1 MRISRTSARPGSLV
15 ALFIALV
22 PVCVMLIGSTLHA
35 TDNTITVN
43 NTTDPAGTSGNG
55 FCTLREAINNANAKS
70 DTSGGDCAAGTGNDA
85 IVFSVSGTI
94 PLGSGLPAIQNS
106 LTIDGSG
113 QTVTIDGGSLCGVF
127 VVNSTAAVEL
137 ANLTIAHGNAQ
148 YGGGVE
154 NSDGTLTVTNVTF
167 NANSA
172 QWGGAIF
179 NDIFGTLT
187 VTGSTFSGNQAQSSA
202 GAIYNAGSSGTQ
214 TITNSTFTGN
224 WAQDDGGAIFG
235 DVFSIL
241 TVTNATFSG
250 NAAVQ
255 GGNIFSNTGPP
266 HGGSLAV
273 TNSIL
278 ASGSHNC
285 SGTVTDGG
293 YNISDDATCDFS
305 GTSVNRTHPLLDPAG
320 LQNNGGPTETIA
332 LCSGSPAIAA
342 VPQAHC
348 PDGDQRGDPRP
359 SPGQTACDI
368 GAFEGSIAC
377 PTPTATRTPTAT
389 PTRTPTPTPTLTPT
403 ATPSPTGQISLTPQ
417 TVNFGKVKVKTSA
430 RKTIQVKNSAKGVL
444 DVTVENNLTPPF
456 GERGSGSFR
465 LHKGKSHSVVVT
477 FKPSATGGTA
487 PQTLLVHSNDPKHNN
502 LNVLVVG
509 AGKE

>member
-1 MRISRTSARPGSLV
+1 MRISRASARPGPLV

-43 NTTDPAGTSGNG
+43 NTTDPASTSGNG
-55 FCTLREAINNANAKS
+55 FCTLREAINNADAKS
-70 DTSGGDCAAGTGNDA
+70 DTTGGDCAAGTGNDT

-94 PLGSGLPAIQNS
+94 PLGSGLPAIKNN

-113 QTVTIDGGSLCGVF
+113 QTVTVDGGGLSGVF
-127 VVNSTAAVEL
+127 VVNSTATVEL
-137 ANLTIAHGNAQ
+137 ANLTIAHGNAR

-172 QWGGAIF
+172 LWGGAIF
-179 NDIFGTLT
+179 NNIFGTLT

-214 TITNSTFTGN
+214 TITNSTFTAN
-224 WAQDDGGAIFG
+224 SAQDDGGAIFG

-241 TVTNATFSG
+241 TVTNATFSD
-250 NAAVQ
+250 NTAQ
-255 GGNIFSNTGPP
+255 SHGGNIFSNTGPP
-266 HGGSLAV
+266 HGGPLTV

-278 ASGSHNC
+278 AYGHPGGNC

-293 YNISDDATCDFS
+293 YNISDDATCKFR
-305 GTSVNRTHPLLDPAG
+305 GTSVDSTDPLLDPSG
-320 LQNNGGPTETIA
+320 LQNNGGLTETIA
-332 LCSGSPAIAA
+332 LQPMSPAIDVIPVSA
-342 VPQAHC
+342 C
-348 PDGDQRGDPRP
+348 PATDQRGAPRP
-359 SPGQTACDI
+359 APSQANCDV
-368 GAFEGSIAC
+368 GAFEYGSMV
-377 PTPTATRTPTAT
+377 PSSSAT
-389 PTRTPTPTPTLTPT
+389 PTPAAPTPTLTPT
-403 ATPSPTGQISLTPQ
+403 ATPSPTGQISLTPE
-417 TVNFGKVKVKTSA
+417 TVNFGEVKVKTSA
-430 RKTIQVKNSAKGVL
+430 RKNIEVKNSGKGVL

-456 GERGSGSFR
+456 GESGSGSFQ

-487 PQTLLVHSNDPKHNN
+487 PQTLLVHSNDPKHTN

-509 AGKE
+509 GGKE